1 MKDCVHA
8 FEMPELVPNLH
19 PKFQMPIESHP
30 CCSEADVGK
39 NRASVSHQKLAELNN
54 YVATSAVTSG
64 PLEEDFLKDFTVVV
78 LTNSSLDEQLR

>member
-54 YVATSAVTSG
+54 YVATSAASG